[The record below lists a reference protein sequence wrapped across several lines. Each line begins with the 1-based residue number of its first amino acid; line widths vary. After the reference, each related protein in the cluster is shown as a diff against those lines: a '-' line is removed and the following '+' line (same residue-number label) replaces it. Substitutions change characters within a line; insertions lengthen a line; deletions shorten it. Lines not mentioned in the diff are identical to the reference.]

1 MAYNLFFE
9 FYIENIDRDAHLV
22 LGAGSA
28 RLSTLYADAV
38 VFSGSS
44 LSSCFMYI
52 QGNVWEYKVD
62 CRVKLFECILS
73 LYLMDVYRIFNV
85 CPLMNQVLLRRTI
98 GVTARGLKIM
108 S

>member
-28 RLSTLYADAV
+28 RLSTLYAV

-52 QGNVWEYKVD
+52 QGNV
-62 CRVKLFECILS
+62 
-73 LYLMDVYRIFNV
+73 
-85 CPLMNQVLLRRTI
+85 
-98 GVTARGLKIM
+98 
-108 S
+108 